1 MLMKEH
7 PGQVEREKNLET
19 IFSIKTMYQCGVP
32 GSFERDLTIPAIR
45 APTGEWHLRRDRI
58 DL

>member
-1 MLMKEH
+1 MLMKER

-19 IFSIKTMYQCGVP
+19 IFSIKIMYRCAVP
-32 GSFERDLTIPAIR
+32 GSCERDLIIPGIR
-45 APTGEWHLRRDRI
+45 APTGEWNLRRDSI